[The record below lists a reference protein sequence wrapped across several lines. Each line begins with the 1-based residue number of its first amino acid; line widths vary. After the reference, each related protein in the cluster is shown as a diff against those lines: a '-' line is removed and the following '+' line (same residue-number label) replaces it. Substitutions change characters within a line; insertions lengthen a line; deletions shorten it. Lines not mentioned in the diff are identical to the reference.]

1 MGMTPE
7 QQKEEFSKAYVH
19 AVAARN
25 RFKLGE
31 WTVDDGCLDVTVA
44 AEGTLGGGKYEAPRV
59 DLQLKCT
66 SRAAVVKTDFISWPF
81 EREHYDK
88 LIASKIVPHL
98 LVVLVLPPNEKDW
111 LEHSVDQLI
120 LRRCAYWVKMT
131 GMPAIKN
138 QTSTVRLPRSQVFSP
153 EQLKMIL
160 TTISRTGT
168 L

>member
-1 MGMTPE
+1 MTPE
-7 QQKEEFSKAYVH
+7 QQKEEISKAYVH

-31 WTVDDGCLDVTVA
+31 WTVDDGCLDVTIA

-59 DLQLKCT
+59 DIQLKCT
-66 SRAAVVKTDFISWPF
+66 SRAAVVKDEFISWQL
-81 EREHYDK
+81 ERDHYSK
-88 LIASKIVPHL
+88 LIASKIIPHL

-111 LEHSVDQLI
+111 LDHSADQLI
-120 LRRCAYWVKMT
+120 LRRCAYWVKTT
-131 GMPAIKN
+131 GMPAIAKP
-138 QTSTVRLPRSQVFSP
+138 TSTVRLPRTQVFSP
-153 EQLKMIL
+153 EQLKAIL